1 MKLKVCNLS
10 GNEKGEIELGFTPI
24 ENRKG
29 TQVVHDVVV
38 AYRAAQRSGTACTKT
53 RGEISFSNRKPWRQ
67 KGTGRARAGT
77 ASSPIWR
84 GGGVAFGP
92 KPRDYDKKVNR
103 KARRLAFKKA
113 VSARILS
120 GDVIVVDDLKL
131 ETHRTKEMVGILKT
145 LKVSGSVLIVVS
157 KVERNMA
164 LSARNIAHLEL
175 ATSDSANVYE
185 ILKSDFLIFTQSA
198 LEDIS
203 QRVN

>member
-120 GDVIVVDDLKL
+120 GDVIVVEDLKL

-157 KVERNMA
+157 KVERNLA

-175 ATSDSANVYE
+175 ATSDSVNVYE

-203 QRVN
+203 QRVS